1 MKGLI
6 LEVRGPFAIV
16 LLPGGELRRVLRRRG
31 WKTGMI
37 VDPDAVHSGGF
48 ARAGLAMAM
57 VLALMLGLGAYRAF
71 IPRSDVPTAASPN
84 GRMPLT
90 LPTPE
95 ASPTATSALSPTPSP
110 VPTPSPTASPT
121 TAASGRHHGDDHD
134 DHDDHDDDD
143 DDFCTLCGET
153 GHEAD
158 DNCSICGAHGHE
170 DDDHCDYCG
179 QFGHDDDD
187 CPYAPPGWD
196 DDD

>member
-6 LEVRGPFAIV
+6 LELRGPFAIV
-16 LLPGGELRRVLRRRG
+16 LLPGGELRRVLRRRS

-37 VDPDAVHSGGF
+37 VNPDAARSGGF

-57 VLALMLGLGAYRAF
+57 VLLLMLGLGAYRSF
-71 IPRSDVPTAASPN
+71 TPRSDVPLNAPP
-84 GRMPLT
+84 GERLPLT
-90 LPTPE
+90 LPTLTAP
-95 ASPTATSALSPTPSP
+95 PTPTITPSP
-110 VPTPSPTASPT
+110 VPTPSP
-121 TAASGRHHGDDHD
+121 AAVLPVAATSKHHDDDH
-134 DHDDHDDDD
+134 HDDDDDDDD
-143 DDFCTLCGET
+143 DDFCAICGEY

-158 DNCSICGAHGHE
+158 DNCSICGVHGHE

-196 DDD
+196 DD

>member
-16 LLPGGELRRVLRRRG
+16 LLPGGELRRALRRRG

-37 VDPDAVHSGGF
+37 VDPDAARSGGF

-84 GRMPLT
+84 GRIPLT
-90 LPTPE
+90 LPTLE
-95 ASPTATSALSPTPSP
+95 ASPTATSAPSPTSSP

-121 TAASGRHHGDDHD
+121 TAASGKHHGDDHD

-143 DDFCTLCGET
+143 DDFCTLCGEY

>member
-6 LEVRGPFAIV
+6 LEIRGLHAIV
-16 LLPGGELRRVLRRRG
+16 LLPGGELRRVLRRHG
-31 WKTGMI
+31 WKVGMI
-37 VDPDAVHSGGF
+37 VDPDAARTGGF

-57 VLALMLGLGAYRAF
+57 VLALMLGLGAYRILA
-71 IPRSDVPTAASPN
+71 PRSDVPLDAPPDQ
-84 GRMPLT
+84 RVPLT
-90 LPTPE
+90 LPTLT
-95 ASPTATSALSPTPSP
+95 ASLSATSSPSPSPAASLPAAFAPTA
-110 VPTPSPTASPT
+110 
-121 TAASGRHHGDDHD
+121 AAGKHHDDDHC
-134 DHDDHDDDD
+134 DDDD
-143 DDFCTLCGET
+143 DDYCTLCGET

-179 QFGHDDDD
+179 RLGHDDDG

>member
-6 LEVRGPFAIV
+6 LELRGPFAIV

-48 ARAGLAMAM
+48 ARAGVALAM
-57 VLALMLGLGAYRAF
+57 VLLLMLGLGAYRAF
-71 IPRSDVPTAASPN
+71 IPRSEVPTAVSPN
-84 GRMPLT
+84 GRIPLT

-95 ASPTATSALSPTPSP
+95 ASPTATIAPSPTPSP
-110 VPTPSPTASPT
+110 VPTPSPTVDLL
-121 TAASGRHHGDDHD
+121 TAAVRHHDDG
-134 DHDDHDDDD
+134 HDDHDDDD
-143 DDFCTLCGET
+143 DDDYCALCGEY

-158 DNCSICGAHGHE
+158 DNCPICGTHGHE
-170 DDDHCDYCG
+170 DDDHCDFCSRL
-179 QFGHDDDD
+179 GHDDDD

>member
-6 LEVRGPFAIV
+6 LEVRGLHAIV

-31 WKTGMI
+31 WKVGMI
-37 VDPDAVHSGGF
+37 VDPDAARIGGF

-57 VLALMLGLGAYRAF
+57 VLALMLGLGAYRILA
-71 IPRSDVPTAASPN
+71 PRSDVPLDAPPDH
-84 GRMPLT
+84 RVPLT
-90 LPTPE
+90 LPTLA
-95 ASPTATSALSPTPSP
+95 ASPTATIDPSP
-110 VPTPSPTASPT
+110 SPSPTAIP
-121 TAASGRHHGDDHD
+121 AAYGKH
-134 DHDDHDDDD
+134 HDDDD
-143 DDFCTLCGET
+143 DDDDDYCTLCGET

-179 QFGHDDDD
+179 RLGHDDDD